1 MANETTVLN
10 VTENSK
16 LKERSCKWE
25 YLPDSEDEAVRL
37 LKKTPALYSTY
48 QGLDDGWRQR
58 FLDFCVGKKSLP
70 LTYDPFFK
78 RMFHPDVHPDRLSG
92 FVSSILGMK
101 VKVLHILP
109 SEDSVLDGGNPLI
122 MDLLGELEDGSLIN
136 VEIQKQGYAF
146 PAERISCY
154 SSDLVMR
161 QYVRVKGERG
171 SGFTYR
177 DIKKVYVIVIFEK
190 STKEFHKIKDAYV
203 HHGRTTFKT
212 GLQME
217 FLQEYYL
224 IALDVF
230 RKIPYPKGRGEQS
243 AWLSL
248 LITESVEEAESL
260 IEEYPEYP
268 WIEEIY
274 REIAGLRQNPKEVL
288 GMFSEAL
295 RILDENTMKYMIE
308 ELEKELEEK
317 SAAIEERDTAIREKD
332 TAIREK
338 ESAIKEK
345 DMALEEKEAEIS
357 ELKKLLNQYRN
368 IESRTDL

>member
-1 MANETTVLN
+1 
-10 VTENSK
+10 
-16 LKERSCKWE
+16 
-25 YLPDSEDEAVRL
+25 
-37 LKKTPALYSTY
+37 
-48 QGLDDGWRQR
+48 
-58 FLDFCVGKKSLP
+58 
-70 LTYDPFFK
+70 
-78 RMFHPDVHPDRLSG
+78 
-92 FVSSILGMK
+92 
-101 VKVLHILP
+101 
-109 SEDSVLDGGNPLI
+109 
-122 MDLLGELEDGSLIN
+122 
-136 VEIQKQGYAF
+136 
-146 PAERISCY
+146 
-154 SSDLVMR
+154 
-161 QYVRVKGERG
+161 
-171 SGFTYR
+171 
-177 DIKKVYVIVIFEK
+177 
-190 STKEFHKIKDAYV
+190 
-203 HHGRTTFKT
+203 
-212 GLQME
+212 ME

-243 AWLSL
+243 AWLCL
-248 LITESVEEAESL
+248 PVTESVEEAERL